1 MASGTI
7 KEMLLLVRVH
17 RAIMPMHHG
26 CQIQTAVGGCRD
38 SFRRCLLVLE
48 DILRLSR
55 HLRWLV
61 IGVLILRLASGEP
74 HVLWIDS
81 PAVFAHG
88 RLVWVGVEA
97 KPTKR
102 IGWCIILRKD
112 CNVLTN
118 LGSFCDGI
126 AMAEAGQQE
135 SCPREVSPHLI
146 WFVVAVLV

>member
-7 KEMLLLVRVH
+7 KEMLVLLRVH
-17 RAIMPMHHG
+17 LAIMPMHHG
-26 CQIQTAVGGCRD
+26 CKVQTAVSGCRD

-48 DILRLSR
+48 GILRLSR
-55 HLRWLV
+55 HLRWLI
-61 IGVLILRLASGEP
+61 IGFLILRLASGEP

-81 PAVFAHG
+81 PAVLAHG
-88 RLVWVGVEA
+88 QLVWVGVEA

-118 LGSFCDGI
+118 LG
-126 AMAEAGQQE
+126 
-135 SCPREVSPHLI
+135 
-146 WFVVAVLV
+146 